1 MYETVCDT
9 CEDKILVPFKPDP
22 KRPAFCKECLKDYQR
37 SMARLR
43 YDKKEDFQPERIIK
57 VYKKEVFSEDETN
70 KKSNNSSKDIKV
82 EDVKEIHEIIMEDR
96 YGEQIHLS
104 KKKNVW

>member
-1 MYETVCDT
+1 MKKNAPYI
-9 CEDKILVPFKPDP
+9 ILL
-22 KRPAFCKECLKDYQR
+22 AFLL
-37 SMARLR
+37 MAVTFLF
-43 YDKKEDFQPERIIK
+43 FQ
-57 VYKKEVFSEDETN
+57 N